1 MAKSPG
7 SGSDRRRWSDDL
19 RFRPGN
25 MPPLFGDTAATLIV
39 DDDQL
44 LAQVVA
50 DILTEEGY
58 ECTLAANAVEARD
71 RLAERDYAL
80 ALIDVMMPGES
91 GLELATDILGSHP
104 DLAVVM
110 VTAVDDPAIAELALD
125 SGAYGYVVKP
135 FQANQVLI
143 TAANAGRRRCLEI
156 ERRMYQSRL
165 ERRLDEQAADL
176 DDALLRLKEKDKE

>member
-1 MAKSPG
+1 
-7 SGSDRRRWSDDL
+7 
-19 RFRPGN
+19 
-25 MPPLFGDTAATLIV
+25 MPPLFGDTSATLIV

-44 LAQVVA
+44 LAKVVA
-50 DILTEEGY
+50 DILAEEGY
-58 ECTLAANAVEARD
+58 HCTLAADAAEARA
-71 RLAERDYAL
+71 RLAESEYSL
-80 ALIDVMMPGES
+80 ALVDVMMPGES
-91 GLELATDILGSHP
+91 GLELATSILRDHP

-135 FQANQVLI
+135 FQPNQVLI

-156 ERRMYQSRL
+156 ERRMYQERL

-176 DDALLRLKEKDKE
+176 DDALMKLKDTERD